1 MSKVL
6 FTIQYEILPEKKDDY
21 LKVVKEELKT
31 HLPQELDEKLLSP
44 EETRKVFDP
53 PISKV
58 TIINWTKAGKLTAH
72 RIGGRVY
79 YKRSE
84 IIIAATMLKK
94 YNR

>member
-1 MSKVL
+1 MENVILSPIPLIALESKL
-6 FTIQYEILPEKKDDY
+6 RDIA
-21 LKVVKEELKT
+21 KEELKT

>member
-1 MSKVL
+1 MENVILSPIPLIELESKL
-6 FTIQYEILPEKKDDY
+6 RDI
-21 LKVVKEELKT
+21 VKEELKT

>member
-1 MSKVL
+1 MENV
-6 FTIQYEILPEKKDDY
+6 ILSSIPLNELEGKLRDI
-21 LKVVKEELKT
+21 VKEELKI